1 MKTAF
6 LFDSVTGIH
15 TGTFEAPESQVAP
28 GNYIKPTYSTYKPLP
43 VVGVNEVAVMAMPD
57 GSVPT
62 DGISGDWVVKQ
73 DHRGAT
79 WYDATGNP
87 VAIDTIGI
95 PAAGLTPD
103 MPLSIIL
110 AKLQQAKIIEL
121 NIACGNFML
130 NGFTS
135 SALGNVHIYDSKL
148 EDQLNLTGVM
158 ALNADSY
165 YKCLDGAGVK
175 AFLPHSAAQIK
186 QVGIDGAMFKM
197 VALSK
202 VDGLKKAVML
212 ATTLA
217 DINAIVW

>member
-15 TGTFEAPESQVAP
+15 TGTFEAPESMVAP
-28 GNYIKPTYSTYKPLP
+28 GTYIKPTYATYKSLP
-43 VVGVNEVAVMAMPD
+43 VLGFNEVAVMAMPD
-57 GSVPT
+57 GTVPT
-62 DGISGDWVVKQ
+62 DGVSGDWVVKP
-73 DHRGAT
+73 DYRGAT

-87 VAIDTIGI
+87 VIIDTIGI
-95 PAAGLTPD
+95 PSVGLTPD
-103 MPLSIIL
+103 MPLSITL
-110 AKLQQAKIIEL
+110 AKLQQAKIVDL
-121 NIACGNFML
+121 NTACGNFMVS
-130 NGFTS
+130 GFTS
-135 SALGNVHIYDSKL
+135 SALGNVHTYDSKL

-165 YKCLDGAGVK
+165 YKCVDGAGVK

-217 DINAIVW
+217 AVNAIVW